1 MQKRRRRNARRSRLC
16 ERREIRKDRRPKP
29 GAFLGAQLASRTP
42 WDSYNRCWSAC
53 VSNCRSARCCA
64 KIYLPE
70 VFLSGAG
77 VAVANIPHSD
87 CTVFTPVTGRQPSL
101 IALGERF
108 KALGSVYQFCVVFGN
123 RQNKAVLAVLLTTSS
138 YSAGCPIG
146 PSASRCCAYRGP
158 SKAVEWTCPIRE
170 VIPGWPEQSIL
181 LNVAAPRPFVPPD
194 GVDEP

>member
-1 MQKRRRRNARRSRLC
+1 MPLELHGTHITDAGV
-16 ERREIRKDRRPKP
+16 P
-29 GAFLGAQLASRTP
+29 AF
-42 WDSYNRCWSAC
+42 
-53 VSNCRSARCCA
+53 SNCRSARCCA

-70 VFLSGAG
+70 FFLSGAG

-87 CTVFTPVTGRQPSL
+87 CTVFTPVRGRQPSL

-108 KALGSVYQFCVVFGN
+108 KALGSVYQLCVVFGN

-146 PSASRCCAYRGP
+146 PSAPRCCAYRGP
-158 SKAVEWTCPIRE
+158 SKAVEWTCPIGE

>member
-1 MQKRRRRNARRSRLC
+1 MTPLKL
-16 ERREIRKDRRPKP
+16 I
-29 GAFLGAQLASRTP
+29 QLASRTP

-53 VSNCRSARCCA
+53 VSNYRSARCCA
-64 KIYLPE
+64 KIYLLE
-70 VFLSGAG
+70 FFFSGAG

-108 KALGSVYQFCVVFGN
+108 KALGSVYQLCVVFGN

-146 PSASRCCAYRGP
+146 PSASRCCAYRGS
-158 SKAVEWTCPIRE
+158 SKAVEWTCPIGE

-181 LNVAAPRPFVPPD
+181 LNVAAPSRSSRQMESMSHDPFARPIRRGRCASSSASLPAA
-194 GVDEP
+194 EPT